1 VLTPITIEYPFAPV
15 KPSLA
20 TAETADLFG
29 LTGTVSPY
37 VVVRDLELDVPAGA
51 VVLLTGPSGSGK
63 SSLLRELGRQLR
75 AVDVFALELPRVP
88 LVEALP
94 GTLEERLNLLAA
106 CGLSEARS
114 MLRTPQE
121 LSDGQRY
128 RFRMAF
134 ALSTLSSGATFL
146 MADEFGA
153 MLDRTTAKVVAF
165 NLRKL
170 AGRAGIGLLCATTHD
185 DLTDD
190 LNPTIHIRCEGDGI
204 VHVDRRDLKKN
215 ESASPTSCF
224 SHAAPSA
231 IGRTSLGGII
241 ARTTSAS

>member
-1 VLTPITIEYPFAPV
+1 MLTPITIEYPFAPV
-15 KPSLA
+15 KCSVA
-20 TAETADLFG
+20 TAEVADLFG
-29 LTGTVSPY
+29 LTEAGSPY
-37 VVVRDLELDVPAGA
+37 VVVRDLVLDVPAAA
-51 VVLLTGPSGSGK
+51 VVLLTAPSGSGK
-63 SSLLRELGRQLR
+63 SSILRELGRQLN
-75 AVDVFALELPRVP
+75 AVDVFTLELPNVP

-94 GTLEERLNLLAA
+94 GTLEQRLNVLAA
-106 CGLSEARS
+106 CGLSEARL

-134 ALSTLSSGATFL
+134 ALSRDAAFL

-153 MLDRTTAKVVAF
+153 LLDRTTAKVVAF

-190 LNPTIHIRCEGDGI
+190 LNPTIDIRCEGDGI
-204 VHVDRRDLKKN
+204 VHVEHRDVKKN
-215 ESASPTSCF
+215 GSASRTSCT
-224 SHAAPSA
+224 SRSAPSA

-241 ARTTSAS
+241 ARTTSVS